1 MFGFLKRKKVDVY
14 APAEG
19 PLMDI
24 TAVADNVFSQ
34 KMLGDGFAV
43 EPQGDTIYA
52 PAEGKVI
59 QVADTHHAVVLDCSG
74 VQVMIH
80 VGLDTVALEGK
91 GFTLRVSEGDVVKK
105 GVPLLQFDR
114 AYIQSQGKSLT
125 TEIVILNADEAVTA
139 LEKKWN
145 HGEPVLILHLN

>member
-1 MFGFLKRKKVDVY
+1 MFGFLKGKKVDVY

-19 PLMDI
+19 PLLDI
-24 TAVADNVFSQ
+24 TAVPDNVFSQ

-43 EPQGDTIYA
+43 EPQDDTIYA

-80 VGLDTVALEGK
+80 VGLDTVALNGH
-91 GFTLRVSEGDVVKK
+91 GFKLCISEGDVVKK
-105 GVPLLQFDR
+105 GTPLLQFDR
-114 AYIQSQGKSLT
+114 AYIQSQGKPLT
-125 TEIVILNADEAVTA
+125 TVVAILNADEVVAA
-139 LEKKWN
+139 LDKQWN
-145 HGEPVLILHLN
+145 CGEPVLVLRLH